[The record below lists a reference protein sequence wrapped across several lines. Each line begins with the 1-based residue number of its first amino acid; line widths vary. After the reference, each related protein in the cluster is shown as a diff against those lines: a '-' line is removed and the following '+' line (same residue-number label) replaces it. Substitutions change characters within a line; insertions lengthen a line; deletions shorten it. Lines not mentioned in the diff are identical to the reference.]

1 MRILTLDIETSP
13 AIAYTFGTR
22 NVFITNDQ
30 ILQPTRTLCWAA
42 KWHGEKA
49 VMSASEWVDGQEE
62 MMLRMWELLDE
73 ADAIVSYN
81 GKSFDI
87 PHIQR
92 SFLEMGLTPPSPYH
106 HIDLYMT
113 VRSKF
118 RFISGK
124 LDYVVQTLDLGGK
137 AATGG
142 FALWAGVMAGD
153 PKAQAKMQ
161 RYNNQDVRITERL
174 YDEILPW
181 ISNHP
186 NVALYTGKAHACP
199 QCASENLQK
208 RGVKRTNVST
218 FQQYRCNDCGTW
230 SRSGKRLDAVDL
242 RRV

>member
-13 AIAYTFGTR
+13 AVAYTFGTR

-30 ILQPTRTLCWAA
+30 IITPTRTLCWAA
-42 KWHGEKA
+42 KWHGEKR
-49 VMSASEWVDGQEE
+49 VITGSEWADGQHE
-62 MMLRMWELLDE
+62 MLCRLWCLLDE
-73 ADAIVSYN
+73 ADAIITYN

-92 SFLEMGLTPPSPYH
+92 GFLEMGLTPPSPYH

-142 FALWAGVMAGD
+142 FALWAGVMTDD

-161 RYNNQDVRITERL
+161 RYNNQDVRITESL
-174 YDEILPW
+174 YDEIRPW

-186 NVALYTGKAHACP
+186 NVALYSDKAHACP

-218 FQQYRCNDCGTW
+218 FQQWVCNDCGTW
-230 SRSGKRLDAVDL
+230 SRSGKRIGAVDL

>member
-13 AIAYTFGTR
+13 AVAYTFGTR
-22 NVFITNDQ
+22 NVFISNDQ
-30 ILQPTRTLCWAA
+30 IIRPTRTLCWAA
-42 KWHGEKA
+42 KWHGEKTVLSGA
-49 VMSASEWVDGQEE
+49 EWDNDPVDFIERLWQ
-62 MMLRMWELLDE
+62 LLDE

-87 PHIQR
+87 PHINR
-92 SFLEMGLTPPSPYH
+92 EFLEIGLTPPSPYH

-124 LDYVVQTLDLGGK
+124 LDYVVKTLDLGGK
-137 AATGG
+137 MAHEG
-142 FALWAGVMAGD
+142 FGLWAKVMAED
-153 PKAQAKMQ
+153 PKAQAKMLA
-161 RYNNQDVRITERL
+161 YNKQDVRITERL

-186 NVALYTGKAHACP
+186 NVALFEGKPHACP
-199 QCASENLQK
+199 QCGGTALQK
-208 RGVKRTNVST
+208 RGVKRTNVSE
-218 FQQYRCNDCGTW
+218 FQQYRCNGCGTW
-230 SRSGKRLDAVDL
+230 SRSGKRIGAVDL